1 MTVALDTSAAIPY
14 LMASHVAHRTTRRH
28 LEGQAVVLTQHS
40 LVETYSVLTRL
51 PGDARVSPSDAV
63 HLIESNF
70 GEPALLGSEEAAS
83 VPQVLAPLG
92 IAGGAAYDA
101 VVALAARARGLP
113 LATRDTRAAATYLAL
128 GVEVDLI
135 ADGTGAS

>member
-83 VPQVLAPLG
+83 VPQVLAPL
-92 IAGGAAYDA
+92 
-101 VVALAARARGLP
+101 VALAARARGLP